1 MGRCVTHASY
11 LVISAILSATAIPA
25 VLPDAMTEFV
35 SPSPEDLADR
45 RRDLRR
51 QRRHRNLQALWRTTV
66 VTSLAAGACWLAI
79 QPAWLLR
86 GPGQVQVEG
95 NEFLTD
101 TTIQDLLPLDYPQ
114 SVLAIDPEA
123 IAALLQAQAPI
134 AAATVTRHVFPPRLE
149 VVVAERQPVA
159 VTQPRQ
165 AIEQPPGLLD
175 SVGNWLPQDSFTA
188 VDPDW
193 PLPNLTFKGYDPA
206 YASQWPSFYAT
217 VVASPITITTVDW
230 QDPNNVILETEL
242 GIVHI
247 GAYSVNQLPRQL
259 TTLTQLR
266 PLLTGEAAPT
276 MAYLD
281 LSDPDNP
288 TLQGASLP
296 LDQNAQPATSSEP

>member
-1 MGRCVTHASY
+1 MRVTHASR
-11 LVISAILSATAIPA
+11 LAISAILSATAIPA

-86 GPGQVQVEG
+86 SPDQIQVEG
-95 NEFLTD
+95 NELLTD
-101 TTIQDLLPLDYPQ
+101 AAIQNLLPLDYPQ
-114 SVLAIDPEA
+114 SVLAVDPDA
-123 IAALLQAQAPI
+123 IAALLQAQSPI
-134 AAATVTRHVFPPRLE
+134 AAAAVTRHLFPPRLE
-149 VVVAERQPVA
+149 VSVAERQPVA
-159 VTQPRQ
+159 VTQPRPAAQ
-165 AIEQPPGLLD
+165 QPPGLLD
-175 SVGNWLPQDSFTA
+175 SVGNWLPQDSFMA

-193 PLPNLTFKGYDPA
+193 PLPPLTIVGYDPA
-206 YASQWPSFYAT
+206 YASQWPSLYAT
-217 VVASPITITTVDW
+217 VAASPVTITTVNW

-247 GAYSVNQLPRQL
+247 GAYSMNQLPRQL
-259 TTLTQLR
+259 TTLAQLR

-288 TLQGASLP
+288 ALQGAALP
-296 LDQNAQPATSSEP
+296 LNENARPTASSEP